1 VEVSQLNIS
10 FLLPGKGQ
18 LQLDCL
24 ELSADQL
31 TILVSSTT
39 ETAACP
45 KCQMLSERVNG
56 HYHRR
61 PADLPCGGY
70 HVRLDWRVRRFFCDN
85 PMCPRQT
92 FGERFPTIVKQYARR
107 TNRLATQQQRIA
119 FEVGGK
125 VGERVSAIVQAPTSR
140 DTHLRL
146 IRQTPE
152 PALET
157 PRILG
162 IDDWAKRKGHHY
174 GTILV
179 DLEKRQPVD
188 LLPDRTADLLAE
200 WLAEHPG
207 VEIITRDRSG
217 EYAQGAT
224 RGAPEAIQVA
234 DRFHLLQN
242 LTEVLKRMFDSTPKK
257 LREIDHLAAEET
269 TVKETAVENVALLL
283 EDNPSP
289 AVTTNITPSKS
300 ENDRAFEAVCIE
312 QTQTM
317 AQLRFAE
324 VKALQKQGLSKR
336 DVSKQAGVSRRT
348 VRRYWPL
355 DEYPEKQHGYQSVS
369 TVLPFHAYVVEHW
382 QTTCQNRQQL
392 FLALQA
398 QGYSGSYPSVW
409 RYVGRLVRK
418 GELTAETPRTG
429 RKKSTPAPRPLSA
442 RKAAWC
448 LAARPE
454 DLDPEESKLRELLCR
469 SSTRIAEAYSLAQD
483 FGKLIRERQAEK
495 FDAWLHRAE
504 ESIIVEFRH
513 FATGLRRDYRAV
525 KAALIY
531 EWNQGQV
538 EGQVNRLKFIK
549 RQGYG
554 RANFDLLRKRVLGF
568 PQPP

>member
-1 VEVSQLNIS
+1 MEVSQLNIS
-10 FLLPGKGQ
+10 FLLPGEGQ
-18 LQLDCL
+18 LQMNCV

-31 TILVSSTT
+31 TILVSSMTR
-39 ETAACP
+39 TAACP
-45 KCQMLSERVNG
+45 KCQMLSERTNG

-61 PADLPCGGY
+61 PADLPCAGY
-70 HVRLDWRVRRFFCDN
+70 QVRLDWRVKRFFCDN
-85 PMCPRQT
+85 PLCPRQT
-92 FGERFPTIVKQYARR
+92 FGERFPTIVKRYARR
-107 TNRLATQQQRIA
+107 TNRLATQQQRVA

-125 VGERVSAIVQAPTSR
+125 AGARLSAIVQTPASR

-146 IRQTPE
+146 IRQAPE
-152 PALET
+152 PEIET

-162 IDDWAKRKGHHY
+162 IDDWAKRKGHSY

-188 LLPDRTADLLAE
+188 LLPDRMADSLAE

-242 LTEVLKRMFDSTPKK
+242 LTEVLKRMFDSKPKK
-257 LREIDHLAAEET
+257 LREIARLAVE
-269 TVKETAVENVALLL
+269 ETAVENVAPPT
-283 EDNPSP
+283 EDNPQP
-289 AVTTNITPSKS
+289 AVNTSIVPQKS
-300 ENDRAFEAVCIE
+300 ENGRVGEAVCIE

-317 AQLRFAE
+317 GQLRFAE

-336 DVSKQAGVSRRT
+336 AISKQVGVSRRT

-369 TVLPFHAYVVEHW
+369 TVLPYHAYVVDHW

-392 FLALQA
+392 FEVLPA
-398 QGYSGSYPSVW
+398 QGYPGSYTSVW
-409 RYVGRLVRK
+409 RYVDRLIK
-418 GELTAETPRTG
+418 QGELAAETPRTG
-429 RKKSTPAPRPLSA
+429 NNKSTPAPRPLSA

-454 DLDPEESKLRELLCR
+454 DLEPEESKLRELLCQD
-469 SSTRIAEAYSLAQD
+469 SAKLAEAYSLAQD
-483 FGKLIRERQAEK
+483 FGNLIRERQVEK
-495 FDAWLHRAE
+495 FDAWLQRAE
-504 ESIIVEFRH
+504 ESVIAEFRH

-525 KAALIY
+525 KAALTY
-531 EWNQGQV
+531 EWSQGQV

-568 PQPP
+568 PQLP